1 MERPDWAPED
11 IDINK
16 PSVARA
22 YDYFLGG
29 SHNFAVDR
37 EFAGQVMLAMPDV
50 GEQATANRGF
60 LNRAVRYLVDAG
72 VRQFLDLG
80 SGIPTRGNVHEVAQ
94 RSAAESR
101 VVYVDVDP
109 IAVAHSRQLLADN
122 PNATS
127 IREDIRNVDAILTDP
142 RVGALIDFDRPVAVL
157 MIAVLHAVPDRDDP
171 AGIVARLR
179 DAVAPGSYLAI
190 SHLAEE
196 SRPEEA
202 AELVELTRRT
212 PTPITQRTRSE
223 IAGFFAGLDLVE
235 PGLVWAPDWRPQP
248 LEVGTGSGHSAM
260 LAGVGRRS

>member
-37 EFAGQVMLAMPDV
+37 EWAGRLMVAMPDA

-60 LNRAVRYLVDAG
+60 LNRAVRYAIDAG
-72 VRQFLDLG
+72 IRQFLDLG

-94 RSAAESR
+94 RAAPESR

-109 IAVAHSRQLLADN
+109 IAVAHSRQLLAGN
-122 PNATS
+122 PRATI
-127 IREDIRNVDAILTDP
+127 IREDIRNIDAILADP
-142 RVGALIDFDRPVAVL
+142 RVHELIDFDRPLAVL
-157 MIAVLHAVPDRDDP
+157 MIAVLHAIPDRDDP
-171 AGIVARLR
+171 WKIVARLR
-179 DAVAPGSYLAI
+179 GVMAPGSCLVI
-190 SHLAEE
+190 SHVADETRLDEA
-196 SRPEEA
+196 EEA
-202 AELVELTRRT
+202 AKLTRQTAT
-212 PTPITQRTRSE
+212 PVTLRTRTE
-223 IAGFFAGLDLVE
+223 ITGFFAGLELVE

-248 LEVGTGSGHSAM
+248 LEVGAGSGHSAI